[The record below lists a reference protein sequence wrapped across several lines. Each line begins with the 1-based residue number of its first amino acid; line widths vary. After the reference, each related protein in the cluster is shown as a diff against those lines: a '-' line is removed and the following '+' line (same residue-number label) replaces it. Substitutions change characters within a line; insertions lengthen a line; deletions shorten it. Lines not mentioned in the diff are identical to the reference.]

1 MIKNLWNE
9 KNVYDCIE
17 KSFYK
22 NKHGQLSQ
30 SLDIRHSNIMKT
42 AYVILTVNDT
52 AAILKIPISTKSLFF
67 YLIRDLH
74 VICNPL
80 KLLKIAYIA
89 RSMFQVLQY
98 RCKALL
104 VFK

>member
-1 MIKNLWNE
+1 MIKNLWTE

-30 SLDIRHSNIMKT
+30 SLDIRDSNIMKT
-42 AYVILTVNDT
+42 AYFILTVNDT

-67 YLIRDLH
+67 YLIRDL
-74 VICNPL
+74 ICNPL